1 MFILEIL
8 IDIMLFYAMLEIG
21 IPTIK
26 DTYQD
31 IKESW

>member
-8 IDIMLFYAMLEIG
+8 IDIMLFYAILEIG
-21 IPTIK
+21 VPTIRE
-26 DTYQD
+26 TYTD